1 MTKYL
6 IIIIFLQFQIHIISQ
21 ITFCGT
27 KSYPT
32 PEFSESTQLKLEKEI
47 SVAKE
52 TYDANPKNAES
63 IIWYGRR
70 LAYLGRYDEAIE
82 IFTKGILLHPYD
94 ARMFRHRGHRY
105 LTTRCVD
112 KAISDFIKA
121 SYLIKN
127 QKDEVEPDGMP
138 NAKNIPTS
146 TLQSNIWYHLG
157 LAYYLKKDFKKAEKA
172 YKECLKVSKNPD
184 MYVATAN
191 WYYITLKELKK
202 EKTASNLLSTVHKN
216 MELIEN
222 EGYLQILLL
231 YKGNQNV
238 APLLENHPDDNNALT
253 NATAGF
259 GAGNY
264 YRLKGN
270 KEKAREIFQKVIS
283 GSQWGSF
290 AYMAAE
296 IWAD

>member
-1 MTKYL
+1 MC
-6 IIIIFLQFQIHIISQ
+6 IR
-21 ITFCGT
+21 
-27 KSYPT
+27 
-32 PEFSESTQLKLEKEI
+32 
-47 SVAKE
+47 
-52 TYDANPKNAES
+52 D
-63 IIWYGRR
+63 R
-70 LAYLGRYDEAIE
+70 
-82 IFTKGILLHPYD
+82 
-94 ARMFRHRGHRY
+94 
-105 LTTRCVD
+105 
-112 KAISDFIKA
+112 
-121 SYLIKN
+121 
-127 QKDEVEPDGMP
+127 PDGMP

-238 APLLENHPDDNNALT
+238 APLLENLTQDNSALT
-253 NATAGF
+253 NATTGF
-259 GAGNY
+259 GVGNY
-264 YRLKGN
+264 YRLTGN
-270 KEKAREIFQKVIS
+270 MKKAREIFQIVTS

>member
-1 MTKYL
+1 MR
-6 IIIIFLQFQIHIISQ
+6 IIIFFALYQTQFLLHGQMTI
-21 ITFCGT
+21 CGN
-27 KSYPT
+27 KSYPPLT
-32 PEFSESTQLKLEKEI
+32 FSATVKEKLEI
-47 SVAKE
+47 DLAAAKTSYE
-52 TYDANPKNAES
+52 KDVKNADA

-105 LTTRCVD
+105 LTIRCVD

-138 NAKNIPTS
+138 NAKNTPTR

-238 APLLENHPDDNNALT
+238 APLLENLTQDNSALT
-253 NATAGF
+253 NATTGF
-259 GAGNY
+259 GVGNY
-264 YRLKGN
+264 YRLTGN
-270 KEKAREIFQKVIS
+270 MKKAREIFQIVTS

>member
-1 MTKYL
+1 MR
-6 IIIIFLQFQIHIISQ
+6 IIIFFALFQTQFLLHGQMTI
-21 ITFCGT
+21 CGN
-27 KSYPT
+27 KSYPPLT
-32 PEFSESTQLKLEKEI
+32 FSATVKEKLEI
-47 SVAKE
+47 DLAAAKASYE
-52 TYDANPKNAES
+52 KDVKNADA

-105 LTTRCVD
+105 LTIRCVD

-238 APLLENHPDDNNALT
+238 APLLENLTQDNSALT
-253 NATAGF
+253 NATTGF
-259 GAGNY
+259 GVGNY
-264 YRLKGN
+264 YRLTGN
-270 KEKAREIFQKVIS
+270 MKKAREIFQIVTS

>member
-1 MTKYL
+1 MR
-6 IIIIFLQFQIHIISQ
+6 IIIFFALYQTQFLLHGQMTI
-21 ITFCGT
+21 CGN
-27 KSYPT
+27 KSYPPLT
-32 PEFSESTQLKLEKEI
+32 FSATVKEKLEI
-47 SVAKE
+47 DLAAAKTSYE
-52 TYDANPKNAES
+52 KDVKNADAN
-63 IIWYGRR
+63 IWYGRR

-105 LTTRCVD
+105 LTIRCVD

-138 NAKNIPTS
+138 NAKNTPTR

-238 APLLENHPDDNNALT
+238 APLLENLTQDNSALT
-253 NATAGF
+253 NATTGF
-259 GAGNY
+259 GVGNY
-264 YRLKGN
+264 YRLTGN
-270 KEKAREIFQKVIS
+270 MKKAREIFQIVTS

>member
-1 MTKYL
+1 MR
-6 IIIIFLQFQIHIISQ
+6 IIILFALFQTQFLLNGQMTI
-21 ITFCGT
+21 C
-27 KSYPT
+27 
-32 PEFSESTQLKLEKEI
+32 
-47 SVAKE
+47 VAKE
-52 TYDANPKNAES
+52 TYDANPKNAEA

-94 ARMFRHRGHRY
+94 AHMFRHRGHRY

-127 QKDEVEPDGMP
+127 QKDEIEPDGIP
-138 NAKNIPTS
+138 NEKNIPTS

-172 YKECLKVSKNPD
+172 YKECLKISKNPD

-202 EKTASNLLSTVHKN
+202 EKTASNLLATVHKN

-231 YKGNQNV
+231 YKGGQN
-238 APLLENHPDDNNALT
+238 ADALLDNLLKDSNALNNAT
-253 NATAGF
+253 TGF
-259 GAGNY
+259 GLGNY
-264 YRLKGN
+264 YKLSGKIN
-270 KEKAREIFQKVIS
+270 KAKEIFNKIIS
-283 GSQWGSF
+283 VNQWGSF

-296 IWAD
+296 IWTD

>member
-1 MTKYL
+1 MR
-6 IIIIFLQFQIHIISQ
+6 IIILFTLLLTQMVLHGQ
-21 ITFCGT
+21 ITFCGST
-27 KSYPT
+27 TYPSLT
-32 PEFSESTQLKLEKEI
+32 FSETAREKSENNLA
-47 SVAKE
+47 VAKANYE
-52 TYDANPKNAES
+52 TDVKNADA

-112 KAISDFIKA
+112 KAIADFIKA
-121 SYLIKN
+121 TYLIKN

-202 EKTASNLLSTVHKN
+202 EKTASNLLATVHKN

-231 YKGNQNV
+231 YKGGQN
-238 APLLENHPDDNNALT
+238 ADALLDNLLKDSNTLNNAT
-253 NATAGF
+253 TGF
-259 GAGNY
+259 GLGNY
-264 YRLKGN
+264 YKLSGKIN
-270 KEKAREIFQKVIS
+270 KAKEIFNKIIS
-283 GSQWGSF
+283 GNQWGSF
-290 AYMAAE
+290 AFMAAE
-296 IWAD
+296 ICAD

>member
-1 MTKYL
+1 MR
-6 IIIIFLQFQIHIISQ
+6 IIILFTLLLTQMVLHGQ
-21 ITFCGT
+21 ITFCGST
-27 KSYPT
+27 TYPSLT
-32 PEFSESTQLKLEKEI
+32 FSETAREKSENDLAI
-47 SVAKE
+47 AKANYE
-52 TYDANPKNAES
+52 TDVKNADA

-112 KAISDFIKA
+112 KAIADFIKA
-121 SYLIKN
+121 TYLIKN
-127 QKDEVEPDGMP
+127 QKDEVEPDGIP

-157 LAYYLKKDFKKAEKA
+157 LAYYLKKDFKNAEKA
-172 YKECLKVSKNPD
+172 YRECLKVSKNPD

-191 WYYITLKELKK
+191 WYFITLRELKK
-202 EKTASNLLSTVHKN
+202 EKTAANLLATIHKN

-231 YKGNQNV
+231 YKGGQN
-238 APLLENHPDDNNALT
+238 ADDMLQNLIKDNNTLT

-259 GAGNY
+259 GLGNY
-264 YRLKGN
+264 YRLK
-270 KEKAREIFQKVIS
+270 EDKAKAKEIFEQVIR

-296 IWAD
+296 IWAN

>member
-1 MTKYL
+1 MR
-6 IIIIFLQFQIHIISQ
+6 IIILFALFQTQFLLNGQMTI
-21 ITFCGT
+21 CGN
-27 KSYPT
+27 KSYPPLT
-32 PEFSESTQLKLEKEI
+32 FSANVKEKLEI
-47 SVAKE
+47 DLAAAKASYE
-52 TYDANPKNAES
+52 KDVKNADA

-105 LTTRCVD
+105 LTIRCVD

-238 APLLENHPDDNNALT
+238 APLLENLTQDNSALT
-253 NATAGF
+253 NATTGF
-259 GAGNY
+259 GVGNF
-264 YRLKGN
+264 YRLTGN
-270 KEKAREIFQKVIS
+270 MKKAREIFQIVTS